1 MLKKILLKI
10 WFFYSSVI
18 FFSCMFIFLPLSAFA
33 LVFGEKLGR
42 YLSCF
47 FLKSWGFLF
56 SLLIGI
62 IYRVKNKEETNT
74 NLPAVFISNHR
85 SFLDTPAAFMAI
97 NTRFMPLGKVEMK
110 KVPFFGWF
118 YPKVVVVINRNS
130 FESRKKSM
138 LEMRKK
144 LIEGTSIFIFPEGSM
159 NRTEKHLTDFYEGAF
174 QLAIDAQVSIIPIII
189 SNTAKI
195 LPPYKTN
202 VFPGIVNI
210 EVLEAISTINL
221 KREDIDEIKSKTF
234 KMMLEVLENNQ
245 KEIKEK
251 ILI

>member
-1 MLKKILLKI
+1 
-10 WFFYSSVI
+10 
-18 FFSCMFIFLPLSAFA
+18 MFIFLPLSAFA

-189 SNTAKI
+189 SNTAKL